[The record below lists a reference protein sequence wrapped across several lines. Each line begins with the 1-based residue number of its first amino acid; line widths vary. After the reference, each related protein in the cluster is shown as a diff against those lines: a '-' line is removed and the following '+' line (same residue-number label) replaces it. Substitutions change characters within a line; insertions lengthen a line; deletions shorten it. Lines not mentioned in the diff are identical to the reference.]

1 MLLSFLIYLFIVGPW
16 HYSQLNLTYLAMSD
30 KRTPSGARF
39 ENAISQ
45 SASHLSDRDI
55 ISDVAGGSTTAFEK
69 LIDRYLPEIT
79 RFAAYLL
86 GSIDAAEDVVQQVF
100 ISTWNNR
107 ETLNPDASIK
117 SYLYKAVRN
126 RCLNE
131 LDAREIRGHVVSL
144 SAMDAGATVPGPP
157 PEDERI
163 LIETTVQQ
171 ALIHLPERR
180 RAAVNLRI
188 AEDLSY
194 PEIAHILEI
203 STDAAERLVRRALVD
218 LRALLKEML

>member
-1 MLLSFLIYLFIVGPW
+1 
-16 HYSQLNLTYLAMSD
+16 MSD
-30 KRTPSGARF
+30 KQTPPGARF

-55 ISDVAGGSTTAFEK
+55 ISDVAGGSTTAFER

-86 GSIDAAEDVVQQVF
+86 GSTDAAEDVVQQVF
-100 ISTWNNR
+100 VSTWNNR
-107 ETLNPDASIK
+107 ETLKPDASIK
-117 SYLYKAVRN
+117 SYLYRAVRN

-131 LDAREIRGHVVSL
+131 LDAREIRGHVSL
-144 SAMDAGATVPGPP
+144 SAMDDRGATSGVTPGGSAVGGVVGSSGAVLPGTP

-171 ALIHLPERR
+171 ALMHLPERR

-188 AEDLSY
+188 AEDFSY
-194 PEIAHILEI
+194 PEIAQILGI